1 MPGVPSKRGSIRNKH
16 CCQMATVVVVP
27 TDNNKDRVYIVRK
40 VLVDNEHAEGLLE
53 CATDIIIND
62 DADIYTEDGNLIMR
76 FRKTVPKLDN
86 RKKVVG

>member
-1 MPGVPSKRGSIRNKH
+1 
-16 CCQMATVVVVP
+16 MATVVVVP

-76 FRKTVPKLDN
+76 FRKTVLKLDN
-86 RKKVVG
+86 QKKS

>member
-1 MPGVPSKRGSIRNKH
+1 MPGVPSKHGSIRNKH

-27 TDNNKDRVYIVRK
+27 TDNRNKDRVYIVRK

-53 CATDIIIND
+53 CTTDIIIND
-62 DADIYTEDGNLIMR
+62 DADVYTEDGDLIMR

-86 RKKVVG
+86 QKKS